1 MFKKKRKRIGD
12 LLLHVGMITQE
23 QLEEALALQKQT
35 GRRIGEILIEKKYIT
50 QEDMIEVLEFQLG
63 IPHVSLEK
71 YVIDPE
77 APKKISES
85 LAKRYALIPIKI
97 EQDKLVVA
105 MSDPLNI
112 FAIDDISILS
122 GMEVYPVI
130 ATSADI
136 SRAIDIY
143 YGKQEAMK
151 AAEEYKKEY
160 GILPTLEN
168 ADSSIEDVV
177 NSAPI
182 VKLVNSIIEQAIR
195 TKASDIHIEPFD
207 DYIRIR
213 YRRDG
218 QLEEIMRH
226 DIQLLPAI
234 ITRIKIT
241 GDMNIAEKR
250 KPQDGRIS
258 MMVDGRSFDLR
269 VSVLPTIRGEKIVIR
284 VVDKAGLL
292 KSKEQ
297 LGFFPEDLQ
306 KYQNI
311 LKNPHG
317 IILITGPTGSGKSTT
332 LYTTIREL
340 NREHINIITVED
352 PVEVKLDGINQ
363 VQVNPKAG
371 LDFATA
377 LRSILRQDPNIIMI
391 GEIRDRETAEIAVRA
406 AVTGHLVV
414 STIHTNDSA
423 STISRLMDM
432 DIDPFL
438 ISTSVVG
445 IISQRLI
452 RTICPRCKEK
462 YVPLH
467 SELDMLSAAGVEIKS
482 SLYRGKG
489 CNACNNSGYRGR
501 IGVYELMPISYQI
514 RQLINRR
521 ESTDVIREQA
531 LKEGM
536 NTLKDNCAQLVVQG
550 ITTMDELVRVAY
562 SVE

>member
-1 MFKKKRKRIGD
+1 
-12 LLLHVGMITQE
+12 
-23 QLEEALALQKQT
+23 
-35 GRRIGEILIEKKYIT
+35 KKYIT
-50 QEDMIEVLEFQLG
+50 QEEMIQVLEFQLG
-63 IPHVSLEK
+63 IPHVSLDK
-71 YVIDPE
+71 YIIDPE
-77 APKKISES
+77 APKKISEN
-85 LAKRYALIPIKI
+85 LAKRHELIPIKI
-97 EQDKLVVA
+97 EQDKLIVA

-112 FAIDDISILS
+112 FAIDDVSIFT

-130 ATSADI
+130 ATPDDI
-136 SRAIDIY
+136 NRAIDIY

-160 GILPTLEN
+160 GMMAAPTEN
-168 ADSSIEDVV
+168 ANANIEDVV

-195 TKASDIHIEPFD
+195 TRASDVHIEPFD

-234 ITRIKIT
+234 TTRIKIT
-241 GDMNIAEKR
+241 GDMDIAEKR

-258 MMVDGRSFDLR
+258 MMVDGDSYDLR
-269 VSVLPTIRGEKIVIR
+269 VSALPTIHGEKIVIR
-284 VVDKAGLL
+284 IVDKAELL

-297 LGFFPEDLQ
+297 LGFFPDDLQ
-306 KYQNI
+306 KYEKI

-340 NREHINIITVED
+340 NRENINIVTVED
-352 PVEVKLDGINQ
+352 PVEVTLDGINQ
-363 VQVNPKAG
+363 VQVNPKVG

-391 GEIRDRETAEIAVRA
+391 GEIRDRETAVIAVRA

-414 STIHTNDSA
+414 STIHTNDSS

-432 DIDPFL
+432 NIDPFL
-438 ISTSVVG
+438 ISTSLVG
-445 IISQRLI
+445 VISQRLV
-452 RTICPRCKEK
+452 RKICPRCKEE
-462 YVPLH
+462 YMPLN
-467 SELDMLSAAGVEIKS
+467 SEVDMLYSAGGVRIT

-489 CNACNNSGYRGR
+489 CNACNNSGYQGR
-501 IGVYELMPISYQI
+501 IGVYELMPISHQI
-514 RQLINRR
+514 KQLINRR
-521 ESTDVIREQA
+521 ESADVIREQA
-531 LKEGM
+531 LREGM
-536 NTLKDNCAQLVVQG
+536 NTLKKNCAQLVVQG
-550 ITTMDELVRVAY
+550 ITTIDEFVRVAY
-562 SVE
+562 SLE